1 MANGLRLLEHVWALV
16 ATVPKGRVATY
27 GDIAELAGCS
37 PRQVG
42 FALRRSPP
50 GLRLPWHR
58 ILAAGGRIALPGDSG
73 LTQRIKLEQEGV
85 QFRGRKVDLAQ
96 HRWGRSDS

>member
-1 MANGLRLLEHVWALV
+1 MAERRLETVWEWV
-16 ATVPKGRVATY
+16 RKVPEGRVATY
-27 GDIAELAGCS
+27 GDIAELAGCTA
-37 PRQVG
+37 RQVG

-73 LTQRIKLEQEGV
+73 LTQRLRLEQEGV
-85 QFRGRKVDLAQ
+85 RFRGRRVDLAN
-96 HRWGRSDS
+96 HRWRPS